1 MRDLGAGGVKIGD
14 GHVRDRKFVLVKNC
28 EVRDCLVSEGGRVD
42 PAGVGVWIGHAVGN
56 TVAHCTIR
64 DMYYSGISAGWNW
77 GFAQT
82 ARDNVLEWNHIYDIG
97 RHVLSDMGG
106 IYLLGRQPGTVERY
120 NHIHHVTRARNCAF
134 GVYFDSGTSL
144 VTVTNNVV
152 HDCEDTNFFLA
163 AISASNRV
171 ENNVFV
177 CGPRVQVHALPRNP
191 SSRPTLFAR
200 NILAWDGGKFTYSQQ
215 GEDTIAMRDNLYW
228 CPDDIRPKEDPRGCT
243 YAPIRFADL
252 AARDLRLAD
261 TNVATKAGFIP
272 FSIDGCGKTT
282 PVSLTADMPK
292 VPDVFFAAPEP
303 IIEDIREDFEEVP
316 VGTAFPGWSVLQP
329 DGTNTIRVTER
340 FAAAGRR
347 SLEVIDD
354 KKDWRPHFSRS
365 VYRPKGRWKI
375 SFALMVEG
383 GAQPRIELRGDGVGF
398 PLRVAADGMLTSAD
412 GPLMKIEEGKWHTIA
427 ISLALGKG
435 REKHV
440 CTVTVKPHGADSRA
454 FQVPFPP
461 TLLALHWIGIYSCG
475 AKGRYYLDDFVVA
488 KDGK

>member
-1 MRDLGAGGVKIGD
+1 
-14 GHVRDRKFVLVKNC
+14 
-28 EVRDCLVSEGGRVD
+28 
-42 PAGVGVWIGHAVGN
+42 
-56 TVAHCTIR
+56 
-64 DMYYSGISAGWNW
+64 
-77 GFAQT
+77 
-82 ARDNVLEWNHIYDIG
+82 
-97 RHVLSDMGG
+97 
-106 IYLLGRQPGTVERY
+106 
-120 NHIHHVTRARNCAF
+120 
-134 GVYFDSGTSL
+134 
-144 VTVTNNVV
+144 
-152 HDCEDTNFFLA
+152 
-163 AISASNRV
+163 
-171 ENNVFV
+171 
-177 CGPRVQVHALPRNP
+177 
-191 SSRPTLFAR
+191 
-200 NILAWDGGKFTYSQQ
+200 
-215 GEDTIAMRDNLYW
+215 
-228 CPDDIRPKEDPRGCT
+228 
-243 YAPIRFADL
+243 
-252 AARDLRLAD
+252 
-261 TNVATKAGFIP
+261 
-272 FSIDGCGKTT
+272 
-282 PVSLTADMPK
+282 MPK

-461 TLLALHWIGIYSCG
+461 TLLALHWIGIHSCG